1 MSAFFDMHPAALR
14 AAYDA
19 KAPDTVMLFRVGDF
33 WEALWDDAGKV
44 AAACG
49 LRLTARGE
57 IPMCGIVYHQLDAYV
72 AKLTAAGW
80 KVATCEEVSRIH
92 DSVVMDVKETPLR

>member
-1 MSAFFDMHPAALR
+1 MIPKLSDSDYFTALR

-44 AAACG
+44 AAALG
-49 LRLTARGE
+49 IPLTVRGE
-57 IPMCGIVYHQLDAYV
+57 IPMAGFAYWQLDACV
-72 AKLTAAGW
+72 PKLTAAGW
-80 KVATCEEVSRIH
+80 KVATCEEVPR
-92 DSVVMDVKETPLR
+92 